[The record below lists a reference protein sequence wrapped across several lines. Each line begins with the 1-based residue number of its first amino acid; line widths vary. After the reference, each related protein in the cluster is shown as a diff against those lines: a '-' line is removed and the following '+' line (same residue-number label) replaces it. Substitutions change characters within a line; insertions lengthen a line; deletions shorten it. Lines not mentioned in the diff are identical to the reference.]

1 MALILV
7 VRGLVGVEGS
17 VGEREKR
24 VVAVR
29 GREREERRMR
39 RRRRVVE
46 VNGGVGE
53 RGEFDVVPD
62 MFNGRRRRRRRRRKE

>member
-7 VRGLVGVEGS
+7 VCGLVGGERS
-17 VGEREKR
+17 VGDREKR
-24 VVAVR
+24 VVVVR

-39 RRRRVVE
+39 RRRVE

-62 MFNGRRRRRRRRRKE
+62 MFRGRRRRRRKKGLGE